1 LKLPVVALLNLAF
14 VICWSTKNCM
24 KRMVDL
30 PKRYLSPKEWGLK
43 SAADEASKALK
54 LDPVL
59 AWLRVPERIAHVG
72 SNHRRI

>member
-1 LKLPVVALLNLAF
+1 
-14 VICWSTKNCM
+14 M